1 MRRAAGWA
9 LKMPLMTCLL
19 VAFDDDTLAAVID
32 DARVRSLD
40 TSDAFVLLTPNNARW
55 GNERDQEDG
64 YLSELEPSVE
74 RLAGEG
80 VAISHEWLPGEDL
93 VQEVVDAGR
102 RLEAN
107 GVVIAHHN
115 PDYAIP
121 RPGDFDDA
129 IRTELGV
136 ALDVISLE

>member
-1 MRRAAGWA
+1 MAW
-9 LKMPLMTCLL
+9 LL
-19 VAFDDDTLAAVID
+19 IAFDDDTLAAVLD

-40 TSDAFVLLTPNNARW
+40 GDHSFVLLTPSSPRW
-55 GNERDQEDG
+55 GNERDNGDG
-64 YLSELEPSVE
+64 YLTSLDDGVR
-74 RLAGEG
+74 RLSKEG
-80 VAISHEWLPGEDL
+80 VAIEHEWLPGNDL

-102 RLEAN
+102 RLEAE

-129 IRTELGV
+129 IRRELDV

>member
-1 MRRAAGWA
+1 MTV
-9 LKMPLMTCLL
+9 MTCLL

-40 TSDAFVLLTPNNARW
+40 DANAFVLLTPNNARW
-55 GNERDQEDG
+55 GNERDQDGG
-64 YLSELEPSVE
+64 YLRELEPSISK
-74 RLAGEG
+74 LAAEG

-93 VQEVVDAGR
+93 VQEVVEAGR
-102 RLEAN
+102 RLEVD

-121 RPGDFDDA
+121 RPGEFDDA
-129 IRTELGV
+129 IRSELGV